1 MGNRPPLETM
11 FRPEDTEGLAAVHLL
26 DVFTSKMND
35 DDVRA
40 ACEVVEREI
49 MALAE
54 LLGVDTTETS
64 LVLVAGC
71 ALQRKELEA
80 CQL

>member
-1 MGNRPPLETM
+1 M
-11 FRPEDTEGLAAVHLL
+11 FRPEDAEGLEAVNLL
-26 DVFTSKMND
+26 GVFTAKLAD

-40 ACEVVEREI
+40 ACEAVEREI

-54 LLGVDTTETS
+54 LLGVDTSEAS
-64 LVLVAGC
+64 LALVAGC

>member
-1 MGNRPPLETM
+1 MERPPLSTM

-26 DVFTSKMND
+26 DIFTTKLAD

-40 ACEVVEREI
+40 ACEAVEREI

-54 LLGVDTTETS
+54 LLGVDTTESS
-64 LVLVAGC
+64 LALVAGC

>member
-1 MGNRPPLETM
+1 MMSFMEA
-11 FRPEDTEGLAAVHLL
+11 FR
-26 DVFTSKMND
+26 SKLGD

-40 ACEVVEREI
+40 ACEAVEREI

-54 LLGVDTTETS
+54 LLGADTTEQS
-64 LVLVAGC
+64 LALVAGC

-80 CQL
+80 CQA